1 MAAEATTT
9 TNFEPRAARF
19 SDLSSIATA
28 WAAAFFD
35 DEIIGE
41 LMHPHRND
49 YPDDVYWFLLRAIR
63 ERFWNWRHQFIVV
76 TEDGKVVGA
85 ADWRR
90 LGSGGEDKELGSA
103 DPRISF
109 SKSDEHTIQLTPNI
123 SQVISSRQF

>member
-9 TNFEPRAARF
+9 TNFELRAARF

-41 LMHPHRND
+41 LMHPHRDN
-49 YPDDVYWFLLRAIR
+49 YPDDVYWFLLRGIR

-76 TEDGKVVGA
+76 TEDGKVVCA

-103 DPRISF
+103 DPRMSF
-109 SKSDEHTIQLTPNI
+109 SKADERTIQLTPNV